1 MYLTASMIEYAF
13 LGNILVTGSIN
24 APFAFSP
31 YLRERT
37 SKVRFFVFGDQPRC
51 AIFGWFLGNVN
62 RSLYSLVQGLEV
74 CLVKADN

>member
-1 MYLTASMIEYAF
+1 M
-13 LGNILVTGSIN
+13 
-24 APFAFSP
+24 
-31 YLRERT
+31 RT

-51 AIFGWFLGNVN
+51 AVLVVCLGNVS